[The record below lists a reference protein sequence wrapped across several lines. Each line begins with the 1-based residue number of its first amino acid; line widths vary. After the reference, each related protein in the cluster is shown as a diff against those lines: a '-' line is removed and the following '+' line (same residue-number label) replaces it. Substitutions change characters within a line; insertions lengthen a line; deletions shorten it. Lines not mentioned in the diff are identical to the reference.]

1 MWKKI
6 AEKQGYIAIVVSIIF
21 AAIIILCIEEM
32 KWKLLIL
39 ANSILLLINGLSLCF
54 ADLGLKKCA
63 LVAGKIYK
71 VFSILFIIVGS
82 IVLLGC
88 ILGIID
94 L

>member
-6 AEKQGYIAIVVSIIF
+6 NEKQGYIAIAVSIIF
-21 AAIIILCIEEM
+21 AAIIILCIEEI
-32 KWKLLIL
+32 KWKLLLL
-39 ANSILLLINGLSLCF
+39 ANGMLLLINGLSLCF

-63 LVAGKIYK
+63 SVTGKIYK

-88 ILGIID
+88 IFGSIHL
-94 L
+94 